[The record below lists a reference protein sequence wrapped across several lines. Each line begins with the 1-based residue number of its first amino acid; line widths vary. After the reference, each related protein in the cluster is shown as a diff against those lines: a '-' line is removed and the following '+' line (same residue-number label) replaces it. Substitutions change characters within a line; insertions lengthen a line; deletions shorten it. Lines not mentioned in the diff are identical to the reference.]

1 MQLGEQASWRPTPGT
16 EFSGLSRAQEPGA
29 GMVAKRQTCVPMGFD
44 MIRRFLG
51 GSFGFGQL
59 GIGRPLLRSLF
70 TLQPVGR
77 VLFTLAARHALASRR
92 D

>member
-51 GSFGFGQL
+51 GSFGQL
-59 GIGRPLLRSLF
+59 GTRWPLRRSLF
-70 TLQPVGR
+70 TLQPVGH
-77 VLFTLAARHALASRR
+77 VLLTLAARHGLASRR